1 MGEKKPAYAGR
12 LLSQDIHLT
21 DYEVPGESA
30 WAGRTLKELN
40 LGRKYDVH
48 VVSILRGMKR
58 INIPGAEERIFPMD
72 KIQVIGTDEQLN
84 LFSREM
90 ESVSSLDNGAI
101 ENSTMVLKQ
110 FVVDADSIFRHHKLR
125 DLGIREQYRCLV
137 VGVERDGNSLM
148 SPDVNA
154 PFEEG
159 DVVWVVGENDNVHQL
174 VNQKNEKVDNK

>member
-1 MGEKKPAYAGR
+1 M
-12 LLSQDIHLT
+12 
-21 DYEVPGESA
+21 
-30 WAGRTLKELN
+30 
-40 LGRKYDVH
+40 
-48 VVSILRGMKR
+48 VSILRGMKR

-90 ESVSSLDNGAI
+90 ESVSSVDNGAI

-110 FVVDADSIFRHHKLR
+110 FVVDADSIFKHHKLR

>member
-1 MGEKKPAYAGR
+1 
-12 LLSQDIHLT
+12 
-21 DYEVPGESA
+21 
-30 WAGRTLKELN
+30 
-40 LGRKYDVH
+40 
-48 VVSILRGMKR
+48 
-58 INIPGAEERIFPMD
+58 
-72 KIQVIGTDEQLN
+72 
-84 LFSREM
+84 
-90 ESVSSLDNGAI
+90 
-101 ENSTMVLKQ
+101 
-110 FVVDADSIFRHHKLR
+110 HKLR